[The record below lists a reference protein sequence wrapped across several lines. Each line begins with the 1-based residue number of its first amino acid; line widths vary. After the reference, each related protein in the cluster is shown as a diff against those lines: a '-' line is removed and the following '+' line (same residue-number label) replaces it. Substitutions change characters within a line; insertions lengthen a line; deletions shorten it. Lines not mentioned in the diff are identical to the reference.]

1 MTRKKISCDV
11 CGERNGKILNRH
23 HIIPQCD
30 ERCTNKDYNISILCP
45 NCHTNVH
52 EGEII
57 IIGLY
62 QSTSGWKLIWYKKG
76 EEPPIEKDFWLI
88 KQNPLILRR
97 KDNGSN

>member
-1 MTRKKISCDV
+1 MTRKKIKCDV
-11 CGERNGKILNRH
+11 CGERNVKILNRH

-30 ERCTNKDYNISILCP
+30 ERCTNKDYNIAILCP
-45 NCHTNVH
+45 NCHANVH
-52 EGEII
+52 EGEVI

-62 QSTSGWKLIWYKKG
+62 QSTDGWKLMWFKKG

-97 KDNGSN
+97 KDNGDK